1 MKSIY
6 SAFLIILLAAV
17 SVNFSAAQEE
27 GPADLSPLG
36 FEFGSSKKDAK
47 KVIKANGKRI
57 IEEKKDSKK
66 IRTIIMQGVIVDIP
80 VNPNGLDVRTGL
92 EFFEKKLLSSSL
104 TFRAED
110 SPTEEWLEEAFTEYF
125 YDRYGEPVEVDEM
138 MHFKTWT
145 WEIPKVK
152 LVLHT
157 NTKDNI
163 VKVDYTYE
171 PIRKAKYEKELDVKR
186 GTKHEDPA
194 TKMFLDGD
202 YSKPTDYDDRYQAP
216 DYSNYRSNE

>member
-1 MKSIY
+1 MKIFNSAVLLLLLFSIT
-6 SAFLIILLAAV
+6 V
-17 SVNFSAAQEE
+17 SFADEQE
-27 GPADLSPLG
+27 GPVDLSPLG
-36 FEFGSSKKDAK
+36 FEFGISKKDAK
-47 KVIKANGKRI
+47 KVITANGKRI

-66 IRTIIMQGVIVDIP
+66 IRTIVMQGVIVDLP

-92 EFFEKKLLSSSL
+92 EFFDKKLLSSSL

-110 SPTEEWLEEAFTEYF
+110 SPTEEWLEEAFTEYY

-145 WEIPKVK
+145 WELPKVK

-171 PIRKAKYEKELDVKR
+171 PIRRARYEKELSKR
-186 GTKHEDPA
+186 RGDKPVDPA
-194 TKMFLDGD
+194 KKMFLDGD

-216 DYSNYRSNE
+216 DYSNYRNTQ